1 MECTLVRLKS
11 VWIERRLLAY
21 LHSERWIWRLAQ
33 IINRPIGMG
42 WKRRQMNNTASKRII
57 DICVCED
64 NERASHLGAGR
75 RRDTLTQT
83 IAILNVRLRW
93 SVCLRNCVDTHH
105 LGADLCDILIQL
117 IPQWCMVGR
126 LAQRMHSVLKR
137 WHMLPY
143 RCVGASNAHPSEG
156 GEVIASSK
164 DTHRSEAACLPAVP
178 LITLTAISFV

>member
-64 NERASHLGAGR
+64 NERASH
-75 RRDTLTQT
+75 
-83 IAILNVRLRW
+83 
-93 SVCLRNCVDTHH
+93 
-105 LGADLCDILIQL
+105 LCDILIQL